1 MKKTHMCNLRM
12 ESHGYSNSCSSLEFD
27 SFDHH
32 IFWGMNR
39 LIIGQHLLHEGLKP
53 QDHLNQVHLMGFWS
67 GFKSPL
73 STQLEDQIACGKEV
87 NVWPMEAKKSTLW
100 LCSFLDAPFLMFNDF
115 EAQSNSPLPC
125 DTMSTLGVNSLSPQ

>member
-1 MKKTHMCNLRM
+1 MCNLRM

-32 IFWGMNR
+32 IFCGMNR

-87 NVWPMEAKKSTLW
+87 KCLANGSEEVNTLAMFI
-100 LCSFLDAPFLMFNDF
+100 LGCSIF
-115 EAQSNSPLPC
+115 
-125 DTMSTLGVNSLSPQ
+125 GVQ